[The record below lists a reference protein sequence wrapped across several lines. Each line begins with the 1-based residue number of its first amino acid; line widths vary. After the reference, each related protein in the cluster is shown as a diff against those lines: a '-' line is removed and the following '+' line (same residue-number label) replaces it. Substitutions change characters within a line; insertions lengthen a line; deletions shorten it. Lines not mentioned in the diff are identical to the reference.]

1 MNSIYGVVICH
12 QPMGRKK
19 YRSFL
24 LLILCSTAGVVV
36 GGTASWAESSQCL
49 QAKVLTNQCLTQDPI
64 VKTLEGMATGMI
76 AGVGAGAGAAWN
88 ARRSSK

>member
-1 MNSIYGVVICH
+1 
-12 QPMGRKK
+12 MGIKK
-19 YRSFL
+19 HRSFL
-24 LLILCSTAGVVV
+24 LILLCSTAGVIV

-49 QAKVLTNQCLTQDPI
+49 QAKVLTNQCLTQEPI

-88 ARRSSK
+88 ARRPSK